1 MRDAEKDLKMC
12 EEATPGPWRWEDGEG
27 IDVGRFVG
35 SNGKIICDFGASEY
49 YHPTEGTRPEWND
62 EKFIAEA
69 RTALPHWIQRAVV
82 AEAEVERLKNTMRS
96 MSGSLIAWSMHLD
109 DTVLTPLQFR
119 ELQRITKPL
128 FEA

>member
-1 MRDAEKDLKMC
+1 MRDAEKDLALC
-12 EEATPGPWRWEDGEG
+12 EAATPGPWESLPDAVMASNIVLRWVCQMYDSV
-27 IDVGRFVG
+27 DVFPSAAADAR
-35 SNGKIICDFGASEY
+35 
-49 YHPTEGTRPEWND
+49 
-62 EKFIAEA
+62 FIAES